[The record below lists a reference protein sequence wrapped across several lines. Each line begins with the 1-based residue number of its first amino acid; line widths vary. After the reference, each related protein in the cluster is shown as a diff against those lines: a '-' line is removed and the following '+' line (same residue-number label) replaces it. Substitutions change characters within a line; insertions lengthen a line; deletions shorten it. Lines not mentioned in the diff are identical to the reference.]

1 MTGADLE
8 LLKASVHKVVRIIC
22 YDGEILTAKVDFV
35 FEDEEDLIYDLVS
48 TTKES
53 HYEKHDKQPAYLIKF
68 KDIDRVEPLKQTT

>member
-1 MTGADLE
+1 MTGADLK
-8 LLKASVHKVVRIIC
+8 LLKASVDKVVRIIC

-35 FEDEEDLIYDLVS
+35 FEDDEDLIYDLIS

-53 HYEKHDKQPAYLIKF
+53 RYEKHDKQPAYLIKF